1 MYSGLALDVALVE
14 VGTTGKML
22 AQGLLG
28 PILNYFI
35 CFVANALYFFS
46 RVHGFSFKV
55 AIVTVGTMYLC
66 IGKVIAG
73 YLKSGYNMVDSC
85 AKGDACK
92 KFVKNK
98 PL

>member
-22 AQGLLG
+22 AQCLLG

-35 CFVANALYFFS
+35 CFVANTFFLAVYMVLALKQQQLQL
-46 RVHGFSFKV
+46 GLC
-55 AIVTVGTMYLC
+55 MYLC

-73 YLKSGYNMVDSC
+73 YLKSGYNMVDSG